1 MAPNTGLATSVL
13 TASALAPKDRPAK
26 GLGLAASVLA
36 VVVSGFLGSSVFLTV
51 GVLENVN
58 PPNDFD
64 DWVASKAEVEVLGVP
79 NEMVD
84 VVFEVAGA
92 AAVVVAAGFPKL
104 KLLLLPPALVA
115 VVDPKLNSVAAGVD
129 AAGLAGAV
137 DPKLNPPGDSV
148 AAPAPPNLNP
158 APTGTAGLDVSSTF
172 LVSPS
177 WLTVLP
183 AGSTSAAAGLL
194 SFFTGESTADSTA
207 DMKTV

>member
-1 MAPNTGLATSVL
+1 MLLSVTPNTGLATSVF
-13 TASALAPKDRPAK
+13 TTSVLAPKDRPAK
-26 GLGLAASVLA
+26 GLGLTASVLT

-58 PPNDFD
+58 PPNDLD

-84 VVFEVAGA
+84 VVFGVAGA
-92 AAVVVAAGFPKL
+92 ATVVVAAGFPKL
-104 KLLLLPPALVA
+104 KPLLLLALVV
-115 VVDPKLNSVAAGVD
+115 VVDPKLNPVAAGVD
-129 AAGLAGAV
+129 AAGLAGVV

-148 AAPAPPNLNP
+148 AAPENLNP

-177 WLTVLP
+177 
-183 AGSTSAAAGLL
+183 
-194 SFFTGESTADSTA
+194 
-207 DMKTV
+207 